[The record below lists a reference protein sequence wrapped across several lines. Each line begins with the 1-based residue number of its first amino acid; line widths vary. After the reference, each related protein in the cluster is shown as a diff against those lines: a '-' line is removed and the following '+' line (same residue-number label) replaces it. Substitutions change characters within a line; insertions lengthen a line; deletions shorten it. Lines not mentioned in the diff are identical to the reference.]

1 MKVDEKYIA
10 EMSSIMKLEFSSEEL
25 TELTKEINNTFSLL
39 EQLDEIDTEGVEGTF
54 YGAVDLRARFRPDEP
69 VKDEE
74 EVKALLDQ
82 AIDTENNQIKV
93 PAILDD
99 GEGGA

>member
-54 YGAVDLRARFRPDEP
+54 YGAVDQRARFRPDEP